1 MPIVDVLR
9 HGALVGGV
17 RYRGRT
23 DDPLTDE
30 GRRQMERVW
39 ERVQGEV
46 EVIITS
52 PLSRCR
58 EPAQAWARA
67 RGLPLVVEERLVEL
81 AYGAWEGKTAQE
93 IEAEYGAL
101 FRRWRENP
109 AGLRPPGGE
118 APEELWARVAD
129 WWEDFRRQ
137 EMRRAL
143 VVTHSG
149 PLRVLVSL
157 VLGGDLAM
165 TRRLHVPYACC
176 SRIGGDAHA
185 SWLVFH
191 NCS

>member
-1 MPIVDVLR
+1 MPIVDILR
-9 HGALVGGV
+9 HGALAGGV
-17 RYRGRT
+17 RYRGRV

-30 GRRQMERVW
+30 GRAQMARVW
-39 ERVQGEV
+39 ERVRDEV
-46 EVIITS
+46 EVIVCS

-58 EPAQAWARA
+58 EPAQGWARE

-93 IEAEYGAL
+93 IEAEDGAL

-129 WWEDFRRQ
+129 WWREFR
-137 EMRRAL
+137 ESGAGRAL

-149 PLRVLVSL
+149 PLRVLASL
-157 VLGGDLAM
+157 VLGGDLAT
-165 TRRLHVPYACC
+165 TRRLHVPYACW

-191 NCS
+191 NRG